1 MRTAFASRKLLLVGV
16 LLLAAA
22 LGGCGKSEEKAPAK
36 AETASPPVAI
46 AASQP
51 EPRAAPVAAAVPKPV
66 ATAPPV
72 AAATPVAPAAPK
84 PVPAPLKPAPAKQ
97 ATAQNK
103 GPWLL
108 LGQKTADFKRDSDR
122 LAVGIP
128 KGTFREIQLTVRGA
142 PLEMESIVVT
152 FGSGEQFK
160 PAVRYQFNENSRSR
174 AIDLPGEK
182 RAIQHVDFIYRSA
195 NTIKGKATVQLH
207 GR

>member
-1 MRTAFASRKLLLVGV
+1 MGTAFTSRNLLFVGV

-22 LGGCGKSEEKAPAK
+22 LGGCGKSEEKAPPK
-36 AETASPPVAI
+36 AETASPPAAV

-51 EPRAAPVAAAVPKPV
+51 APKAAPVAAAAPKIEPK
-66 ATAPPV
+66 
-72 AAATPVAPAAPK
+72 ATPVAPATPQPVPAALK
-84 PVPAPLKPAPAKQ
+84 PVPAKP
-97 ATAQNK
+97 ATAQNR

-128 KGTFREIQLTVRGA
+128 KGTFREIQVTVQGA

-152 FGSGEQFK
+152 FGNGEQFK
-160 PAVRYQFNENSRSR
+160 PAVRHQFNENSRSR

-182 RAIQHVDFIYRSA
+182 RAIQHVDFVYKST
-195 NTIKGKATVQLH
+195 NVIKGKATVQLH